1 MQCNL
6 LQLLFQAMYRS
17 VVSLVIRLF
26 HILHNVACPV
36 AADPRDVTPLIR
48 CIIKDR
54 VFHAASCLAN
64 SEGKRAT
71 DSNFADQFVLDS
83 LKAGRMVPDLA
94 IADSD
99 FTIWIWTPNN
109 YLVVLIDNDD
119 ERASNID
126 TLNTY
131 VVLKFDFARAFELSK
146 NTGAPHIHDSL
157 FSDGSACMPSWNLF
171 EFVWSAVLTHLVLGK
186 SGVDSHWTELVLIR
200 IISNLSEIV
209 RSTGPKFP
217 SITLLWVIC
226 QEKSVV
232 LAAGDLIDRHA
243 C

>member
-1 MQCNL
+1 MSSSIVVVRKISHATILGSLLAIIFTILTLFRPRMQCNL

-99 FTIWIWTPNN
+99 FTI
-109 YLVVLIDNDD
+109 
-119 ERASNID
+119 
-126 TLNTY
+126 
-131 VVLKFDFARAFELSK
+131 
-146 NTGAPHIHDSL
+146 
-157 FSDGSACMPSWNLF
+157 
-171 EFVWSAVLTHLVLGK
+171 
-186 SGVDSHWTELVLIR
+186 
-200 IISNLSEIV
+200 
-209 RSTGPKFP
+209 
-217 SITLLWVIC
+217 
-226 QEKSVV
+226 
-232 LAAGDLIDRHA
+232 
-243 C
+243 